1 MMIEEEN
8 QKTIEKS
15 IEDNESDVD
24 VEDLLMTEK
33 ERKLIRKKER
43 QEKKRQKQYNEEEQP
58 EYHKIKKKLDK
69 IPNVY
74 KRDDKSDVEEKVTE
88 QQVEQTLQQNQQQ
101 IINFSSQQLQTQ
113 NNTPDLIK
121 PKQSHEPGR
130 VIQNQVGTPPMDDS
144 GDVDLNK
151 LFSSEVGNESDVVK
165 ELFTQ
170 ENIKVKT
177 ELTKDEVSII
187 SRLELQASMTQNF
200 FLTKVLK
207 ELEILRVS
215 KDRKSRTEFVQSFS
229 GIKESQTGVTAFG
242 KLGNIFKNDKV

>member
-24 VEDLLMTEK
+24 VEDLLMTKK

-113 NNTPDLIK
+113 NNIPDLIK

-130 VIQNQVGTPPMDDS
+130 VKIG
-144 GDVDLNK
+144 
-151 LFSSEVGNESDVVK
+151 
-165 ELFTQ
+165 
-170 ENIKVKT
+170 
-177 ELTKDEVSII
+177 
-187 SRLELQASMTQNF
+187 RASCR
-200 FLTKVLK
+200 
-207 ELEILRVS
+207 ERV
-215 KDRKSRTEFVQSFS
+215 
-229 GIKESQTGVTAFG
+229 
-242 KLGNIFKNDKV
+242 

>member
-1 MMIEEEN
+1 M
-8 QKTIEKS
+8 
-15 IEDNESDVD
+15 EDEESDVNVD
-24 VEDLLMTEK
+24 DLILTDKEK
-33 ERKLIRKKER
+33 KLIRKKNRE
-43 QEKKRQKQYNEEEQP
+43 EKKRQKELSEDDNP
-58 EYHKIKKKLDK
+58 EYHRLKKKLDD
-69 IPNVY
+69 IPSVY
-74 KRDDKSDVEEKVTE
+74 KRDDKSDVQERITEEQIE
-88 QQVEQTLQQNQQQ
+88 QSLQSSQQQ
-101 IINFSSQQLQTQ
+101 IINFTGQVPQAQ
-113 NNTPDLIK
+113 NNRIPDLVK
-121 PKQSHEPGR
+121 PKQSHEAGR
-130 VIQNQVGTPPMDDS
+130 VIQNQVSAPPMDES

-177 ELTKDEVSII
+177 ELSKDEISII

-215 KDRKSRTEFVQSFS
+215 KDRKSRSEFVQSFS
-229 GIKESQTGVTAFG
+229 GIKEAQSGVTAFG